1 MTRPCLLYFIFSLLV
16 ILFSTSFLSLHAQ
29 QDSDAIDDPTSKTRP
44 TVGLVLAGGGAK
56 GFTYIGLLKM
66 IHEVGLPI
74 DYIGGTSIGSIIGG
88 FYAAGYHPDSIE
100 NMVRSIDW
108 DALLTDQIERK
119 YVAFEEKEF
128 AERFILTLP
137 IKEKSVSISPS
148 LYKGQEI
155 NLMLNHYFSPFFL
168 TDDFNNLPTP
178 FVCIATDLFTGDE
191 VELRSGYLPMAIRAS
206 MSIPGYFSPID
217 YQGLYLVDGG
227 IINNFPVK
235 NVKAMGAD
243 IIVAGDDQPPLRST
257 RGEFTSLT
265 GVLEQ
270 IVTFNRAEA
279 NRIGVELSDIYI
291 PLDTKYGVMDFAEYD
306 SIIVFGERTCRPF
319 YDQLKALAD
328 SLNEIEYRPMREFGT
343 KPLDEI
349 KIHDVRIKGFD
360 KMPEAYFENYFKID
374 KDTLFSLEDIEKN
387 IRLMYGSR
395 FFEQV
400 NYEISPNGGKNDL
413 VIEVKEAD
421 PGYLSAGIHYDGDYG
436 ASLLINGSFR
446 NLLGNR
452 SKLFTDLVLGENPRL
467 RAFYIIDYG
476 ARPGFGINAEVYSF
490 KFNTYDKD
498 VKVNEIDFTKYAGS
512 FFLNYS
518 LRNFYNFRAGFEY
531 EYFRFRQS
539 VNIET
544 LLSTY
549 TDFSSYGNF
558 FINWAADTRNR
569 LYFPSSGF
577 RSEFSMK
584 YVMPLSDWSRD
595 IFTSS
600 VVIHFN
606 YEHNYSFAPRWVMRP
621 GIFIGSTLSSVNEPP
636 PQHWFAF
643 GGMNPKNY
651 VSTAVPFAGVNFIQR
666 FGYHAT
672 VLRFH
677 MQYNFYRKLYLT
689 LLTDAGSI
697 AFSLDDALDP
707 ENYILGYGARFSYDS
722 FIGPVEFTL
731 MGSNLNSKPLLFIN
745 LGFWF

>member
-1 MTRPCLLYFIFSLLV
+1 M
-16 ILFSTSFLSLHAQ
+16 
-29 QDSDAIDDPTSKTRP
+29 DDPTSKTRP

-88 FYAAGYHPDSIE
+88 LYAAGYHPDSIE
-100 NMVRSIDW
+100 NMIRSIDW
-108 DALLTDQIERK
+108 DAVLTDQIERK
-119 YVAFEEKEF
+119 YMAFEEKEF
-128 AERFILTLP
+128 AERFIITLP
-137 IKEKSVSISPS
+137 IANKSVTISPS
-148 LYKGQEI
+148 LFKGQEI

-168 TDDFNNLPTP
+168 TDDFNDLPIP

-227 IINNFPVK
+227 VVNNFPVK
-235 NVKAMGAD
+235 NVKDMGAE
-243 IIVAGDDQPPLRST
+243 IIVSGDDQPPLRSA
-257 RGEFTSLT
+257 REEFTSLT
-265 GVLEQ
+265 GVLDQ
-270 IVTFNRAEA
+270 IITFHRTEA

-306 SIIVFGERTCRPF
+306 SIIAFGERTCRPF

-328 SLNEIEYRPMREFGT
+328 SLNEIEYRPMRDFSA

-349 KIHDVRIKGFD
+349 NIHYVRIKGFH
-360 KMPEAYFENYFKID
+360 KMPKAYFENYFKID
-374 KDTLFSLEDIEKN
+374 EDTLFSLEDIEKN

-400 NYEISPNGGKNDL
+400 NYEISTNGGKNDL
-413 VIEVKEAD
+413 VIEVTEAD
-421 PGYLSAGIHYDGDYG
+421 PGYLSAGIHYDNDYG

-446 NLLGNR
+446 NVLGSR

-467 RAFYIIDYG
+467 RAFYMIDYG
-476 ARPGFGINAEVYSF
+476 ARPGFGLKAEFYSLT
-490 KFNTYDKD
+490 FNTYDNDLKI
-498 VKVNEIDFTKYAGS
+498 NEITFSNYSGS

-531 EYFRFRQS
+531 EYFRFRQE
-539 VNIET
+539 VNIDK
-544 LLSTY
+544 LLSTFA
-549 TDFSSYGNF
+549 DFSSYGNV
-558 FINWAADTRNR
+558 FINWAADTRDR

-584 YVMPLSDWSRD
+584 YVMPLSNWSRD

-600 VVIHFN
+600 MVMHFN
-606 YEHNYSFAPRWVMRP
+606 YEHNYLFAPRWVMRP
-621 GIFIGSTLSSVNEPP
+621 GIFIGSTLSSVNQPP
-636 PQHWFAF
+636 PQHWFAL

-651 VSTAVPFAGVNFIQR
+651 VSTAIPFTGVRFIQK
-666 FGYHAT
+666 FGYHAV

-689 LLTDAGSI
+689 LLTDAGTVAYSLND
-697 AFSLDDALDP
+697 AFDP
-707 ENYILGYGARFSYDS
+707 DNYILGYGTRFSYDS
-722 FIGPVEFTL
+722 FIGPVELTL